1 LLCDHPHSCGIL
13 VLADLTVEKN
23 DDAEA
28 RRFGCVAMCGIEKIG
43 NAAESR
49 ADNVLKI
56 RVGGY
61 AVCIEQTYR
70 AEGHVSVLADSF
82 LQPAS
87 DKTANVLELAALCL

>member
-43 NAAESR
+43 NAVECR
-49 ADNVLKI
+49 ADDVLEI
-56 RVGGY
+56 RIGGY
-61 AVCIEQTYR
+61 NVCVEQ
-70 AEGHVSVLADSF
+70 AQCAKGHVPVFADSV
-82 LQPAS
+82 LQPAA
-87 DKTANVLELAALCL
+87 DQTADVLELTALCF